1 MKQPPYDT
9 GMDFSGQMATNCG
22 IPLDKPEGSAQYA
35 TALLL
40 LGLSLSWLDGLGYG
54 MQDAG

>member
-1 MKQPPYDT
+1 MKQSAYDT
-9 GMDFSGQMATNCG
+9 AMDFSEQMATNCG

-40 LGLSLSWLDGLGYG
+40 LGLSVSWPDGLGYG